1 MAVAKALGARR
12 VIAVDINQERLDF
25 AKSYAATDIYIP
37 VCLSLLSL
45 VSSPD
50 LNLPRNLILGDPP
63 RYTITRLTTRAP
75 RKEMKIPTH
84 TVPESLPNYAVTS
97 ISQQWVL
104 ELSI

>member
-37 VCLSLLSL
+37 VC
-45 VSSPD
+45 
-50 LNLPRNLILGDPP
+50 PP
-63 RYTITRLTTRAP
+63 RFPSKPALPCTSILAVPPRPRITRLTIRAP

-104 ELSI
+104 ELST